1 MVEKTKRHI
10 ENYKK
15 QDIFADAT
23 QAREGIETSVSRIRL
38 WISKDA
44 TQAREG
50 IETSVSRIRLWIS
63 KDATQAREGIE
74 TISCS
79 FETPLT

>member
-23 QAREGIETSVSRIRL
+23 QAREGIETDTLAAEACIALMQLKPVRAL
-38 WISKDA
+38 K
-44 TQAREG
+44 RE
-50 IETSVSRIRLWIS
+50 I
-63 KDATQAREGIE
+63 
-74 TISCS
+74 TIGSHTIYRCNS
-79 FETPLT
+79 SP

>member
-15 QDIFADAT
+15 QDIFADANFKPVR
-23 QAREGIETSVSRIRL
+23 ALKLVVIRPPERSVL
-38 WISKDA
+38 DA

-50 IETSVSRIRLWIS
+50 IETTGTVAAALGLRRCNSS
-63 KDATQAREGIE
+63 
-74 TISCS
+74 
-79 FETPLT
+79 P

>member
-23 QAREGIETSVSRIRL
+23 QAREGIETYLAIIIRL
-38 WISKDA
+38 RNVRCNS
-44 TQAREG
+44 
-50 IETSVSRIRLWIS
+50 S
-63 KDATQAREGIE
+63 
-74 TISCS
+74 
-79 FETPLT
+79 P

>member
-23 QAREGIETSVSRIRL
+23 QAREGIETNIWYKCIVTLRCNSS
-38 WISKDA
+38 
-44 TQAREG
+44 
-50 IETSVSRIRLWIS
+50 
-63 KDATQAREGIE
+63 
-74 TISCS
+74 
-79 FETPLT
+79 P

>member
-23 QAREGIETSVSRIRL
+23 QAREGIETGWHRL
-38 WISKDA
+38 KP
-44 TQAREG
+44 
-50 IETSVSRIRLWIS
+50 VPKL
-63 KDATQAREGIE
+63 DATQAREGIE

>member
-23 QAREGIETSVSRIRL
+23 QAREGIETSSSLSFGDGEI
-38 WISKDA
+38 DA

-50 IETSVSRIRLWIS
+50 IETKIVKRTASSIS
-63 KDATQAREGIE
+63 MQLKPVRALK
-74 TISCS
+74 
-79 FETPLT
+79 PH